1 MPILRK
7 RKKWKRLEKKEE
19 YVQNVK
25 GFYKLFAI
33 AVLSL
38 AVPFIIAIKDSANW
52 NVFLWR
58 LLSCGVFLAVYSLNV
73 FDLFGEEW
81 KRIINKKFK
90 KK

>member
-1 MPILRK
+1 
-7 RKKWKRLEKKEE
+7 
-19 YVQNVK
+19 
-25 GFYKLFAI
+25 
-33 AVLSL
+33 L

-58 LLSCGVFLAVYSLNV
+58 LLSCAVFLAVYSLNV

-90 KK
+90 KKEGGFNFSVVRRGSNPELSLLT